1 MGCGGSKEVAANPEA
16 DARREKQAEKRRKSQ
31 EKLRPE
37 DEEQQKK
44 LVAKFN
50 EEIKDAWPTRPPW
63 HIKGRYTQGIGILIV
78 MPAPENPT
86 LETYFTLVLRN
97 RENYS
102 IDVGFGSETK
112 FDPATSRFDIKCS
125 TVSSNH
131 CKLHFS
137 RTDGHS
143 TVEIEDTN
151 SLNGTF
157 VLGRP
162 GPAHEERVLMELEI
176 RNRRMSL
183 EGIEYIR
190 LGHACVLALDS
201 TNIFWDDE
209 KDDDEQ
215 DAVEIGLPSK
225 QELIENNWY
234 FPMPCP
240 PRLLEMTQKKRE
252 ANPQPVKK
260 AGSGAVI

>member
-1 MGCGGSKEVAANPEA
+1 MGCSGSKAVPVNPEVES
-16 DARREKQAEKRRKSQ
+16 RREKQAEKRRQSQ

-50 EEIKDAWPTRPPW
+50 EEIEGAWPTRPPW
-63 HIKGRYTQGIGILIV
+63 HIKGKYTQGIGVLIV
-78 MPAPENPT
+78 MPPPDESSV
-86 LETYFTLVLRN
+86 ETYFTLVQRN
-97 RENYS
+97 QNNYH
-102 IDVGFGSETK
+102 IDIGFGAETK
-112 FDPATSRFDIKCS
+112 FESGRFDIKCS

-131 CKLHFS
+131 CKLHFT
-137 RTDGHS
+137 RINGRS

-162 GPAHEERVLMELEI
+162 GPANAERPFMELEI
-176 RNRRMSL
+176 RNMRMSL
-183 EGIEYIR
+183 EGIEYVR

-209 KDDDEQ
+209 NDDDEE
-215 DAVEIGLPSK
+215 DKTEIGLPSK
-225 QELIENNWY
+225 EELIEANWY

-240 PRLLEMTQKKRE
+240 PRLLEITQKKRE
-252 ANPQPVKK
+252 VNPQPVKK
-260 AGSGAVI
+260 VGAGAVI

>member
-1 MGCGGSKEVAANPEA
+1 MGCGGSKEAAPNPEA
-16 DARREKQAEKRRKSQ
+16 DSRREKQAEKRRKSQ

-37 DEEQQKK
+37 DEEQQKQ

-50 EEIKDAWPTRPPW
+50 QEIEGTWPVRPPW
-63 HIKGRYTQGIGILIV
+63 HIKGKHTQGLGILIV
-78 MPAPENPT
+78 MPPPEDAT
-86 LETYFTLVLRN
+86 LETYFTLVVRN
-97 RENYS
+97 KDNYS
-102 IDVGFGSETK
+102 IDVGFGAETK
-112 FDPATSRFDIKCS
+112 FESNTARFDIKCS

-137 RTDGHS
+137 RTDGRS

-162 GPAHEERVLMELEI
+162 GPENEDRVLMELEI

-183 EGIEYIR
+183 EGIEYVR

-209 KDDDEQ
+209 RDDDE
-215 DAVEIGLPSK
+215 DDNTEVGLPSK
-225 QELIENNWY
+225 QELLDGGWY

-252 ANPQPVKK
+252 AAPQAAKK
-260 AGSGAVI
+260 VGAGAVV